1 MNSRLFI
8 LAIIFSLVISLIPEL
23 KKQTIT
29 VASANVAINSE
40 IDKVQFAHNSLSK
53 ASNNFDSTIQVF
65 DSITSE
71 DIIGRIVPS
80 KCLTGKGMVVEE
92 ISQTSEHVISSLYPF
107 GIFIIVAGFI
117 YMAIHLKRR
126 P

>member
-23 KKQTIT
+23 KKQTIA
-29 VASANVAINSE
+29 VASANLGMTSE
-40 IDKVQFAHNSLSK
+40 MDKVQFAHNSLSK
-53 ASNNFDSTIQVF
+53 TSNNIDSTIQVF
-65 DSITSE
+65 DPITSE

-107 GIFIIVAGFI
+107 GIFIIFTGFI
-117 YMAIHLKRR
+117 YMALRLKR
-126 P
+126 

>member
-53 ASNNFDSTIQVF
+53 ASNNF

>member
-1 MNSRLFI
+1 MNSRLFL

-92 ISQTSEHVISSLYPF
+92 ISQASKRVISSLYPF
-107 GIFIIVAGFI
+107 EIFIIFTGFI
-117 YMAIHLKRR
+117 YMALRLKR
-126 P
+126 